1 MWPIA
6 YSSRILQAHEKN
18 YGATELEG
26 LGVVWAVKHFR
37 HYLYGHKCRVYTDHQ
52 ALKALLNTPHPSGR
66 LTRWG
71 LALQE
76 LELEIVYR
84 PGKKNANADT
94 LSRCPLEVDEEEES
108 LFGVIAALGADV
120 QSKDGEPGLR
130 EHQLANAALAQMMAY
145 LEDSSLPSDPA
156 QAHKVLMEQEWHTV
170 VDGVLYRLLSDE
182 SLRLIPP
189 IEDCRRIFDEA
200 HSGPFGGFILSSPT
214 LLLEEDAF

>member
-1 MWPIA
+1 MLAFPDFALGFLLETDASGLGLVAQEQDGVVRPVA
-6 YSSRILQAHEKN
+6 YSSRTLQAHEKN

-37 HYLYGHKCRVYTDHQ
+37 HYLYGHKCRVYMDHQ

-66 LTRWG
+66 LARWG

-84 PGKKNANADT
+84 PGKKNANADA

-108 LFGVIAALGADV
+108 PFGVIAALGADV

-130 EHQLANAALAQMMAY
+130 ERQL
-145 LEDSSLPSDPA
+145 P
-156 QAHKVLMEQEWHTV
+156 W
-170 VDGVLYRLLSDE
+170 
-182 SLRLIPP
+182 LR
-189 IEDCRRIFDEA
+189 
-200 HSGPFGGFILSSPT
+200 
-214 LLLEEDAF
+214 